1 MNINNIIKEAYNKW
15 ENKEYIFEKINNEYK
30 SITYG
35 DFIKSSTDLAKKL
48 ISYGFKDKKIIIY
61 GKNSTDYMISDLA
74 FKQQRMN

>member
-35 DFIKSSTDLAKKL
+35 DFIKRSTDLAKNIDKNECFVSNQIKL
-48 ISYGFKDKKIIIY
+48 I
-61 GKNSTDYMISDLA
+61 DYEV
-74 FKQQRMN
+74 MNK